1 MKMKIKFLS
10 VFALVLVMLPGLSG
24 CSTPDPAGLTDEQPT
39 VVAENILQSI
49 DANDYQKFVQDFS
62 DQMKAAFTEDKFN
75 QLRKLLN
82 ASGKYVS
89 LDAPSL
95 SNNQG
100 YAVYRFP
107 CKYENENVYVTI
119 TFLIGGQKVEGLLFD
134 SNNLRKA
141 SQ

>member
-1 MKMKIKFLS
+1 MLKTKLYSVVSLLVALS
-10 VFALVLVMLPGLSG
+10 MLVASCAAPK
-24 CSTPDPAGLTDEQPT
+24 PAGLSDQQVTSMT
-39 VVAENILQSI
+39 ENILQSI
-49 DANDYQKFVQDFS
+49 NANDYQIFVQDFS
-62 DQMKAAFTEDKFN
+62 DQMKTAFTEDQFN
-75 QLRKLLN
+75 QMRDLLK

-89 LDAPSL
+89 QDAPSL

-107 CKYENENVYVTI
+107 CKYKNENVYVTI
-119 TFLIGGQKVEGLLFD
+119 TFLIGGQKVEGLFFD

>member
-1 MKMKIKFLS
+1 MLKAKSYSVVSLLIALS
-10 VFALVLVMLPGLSG
+10 ILATG
-24 CSTPDPAGLTDEQPT
+24 CAAPKPAGLTDEQLT
-39 VVAENILQSI
+39 DVSENILQSI
-49 DANDYQKFVQDFS
+49 NTNDYQKFVQDFS
-62 DQMKAAFTEDKFN
+62 DQMKTAFTEDQFN
-75 QLRKLLN
+75 QMRDLLK
-82 ASGKYVS
+82 ASGNYLS
-89 LDAPSL
+89 QDAPSL

-119 TFLIGGQKVEGLLFD
+119 TFLIDGHKVEGLFFD

>member
-1 MKMKIKFLS
+1 MLKTRLYSVVSLLVALS
-10 VFALVLVMLPGLSG
+10 MLATG
-24 CSTPDPAGLTDEQPT
+24 CAAPKPAGLSDQQVTSMT
-39 VVAENILQSI
+39 ENILQSI
-49 DANDYQKFVQDFS
+49 NANDYQIFVQDFS
-62 DQMKAAFTEDKFN
+62 DQMKTAFTEDQFN
-75 QLRKLLN
+75 QMRDLLT

-89 LDAPSL
+89 QDAPSL

-119 TFLIGGQKVEGLLFD
+119 TFLIGGQKVEGLFFD

>member
-1 MKMKIKFLS
+1 MLRTKLYSVIGLLIALS
-10 VFALVLVMLPGLSG
+10 ILATG
-24 CSTPDPAGLTDEQPT
+24 CAAPKPAGLTDEQLT
-39 VVAENILQSI
+39 AVAENILQSI
-49 DANDYQKFVQDFS
+49 NANDYQKFVRDFS
-62 DQMKAAFTEDKFN
+62 DQMKAAFTEDQFN
-75 QLRKLLN
+75 QMRDLLK
-82 ASGKYVS
+82 ASGNYVS
-89 LDAPSL
+89 IGAPGL

-119 TFLIGGQKVEGLLFD
+119 TFLIGGQKVEGLFFD

>member
-1 MKMKIKFLS
+1 MLKTKLYSVVSLLVTLS
-10 VFALVLVMLPGLSG
+10 MLATG
-24 CSTPDPAGLTDEQPT
+24 CAAPKPAGLTDEQLT
-39 VVAENILQSI
+39 AVAENILQSI
-49 DANDYQKFVQDFS
+49 NANDYQKFVQDFS
-62 DQMKAAFTEDKFN
+62 DQMKTAFTEDQFN
-75 QLRKLLN
+75 QMCDLLK
-82 ASGKYVS
+82 ASGNYVS
-89 LDAPSL
+89 QDAPSL

-119 TFLIGGQKVEGLLFD
+119 TFLIGGQKVEGLFFD

>member
-1 MKMKIKFLS
+1 MLKTRLYSVVSLLVALS
-10 VFALVLVMLPGLSG
+10 MLATG
-24 CSTPDPAGLTDEQPT
+24 CAAPKPAGLSDQQVTSMT
-39 VVAENILQSI
+39 ENILQSI
-49 DANDYQKFVQDFS
+49 NANDYQIFVQDFS
-62 DQMKAAFTEDKFN
+62 DQMKTAFTEDQFN
-75 QLRKLLN
+75 QMRDLLT
-82 ASGKYVS
+82 ASGNYVS
-89 LDAPSL
+89 QNAPSL

-119 TFLIGGQKVEGLLFD
+119 TFLIDGHKVEGLFFD